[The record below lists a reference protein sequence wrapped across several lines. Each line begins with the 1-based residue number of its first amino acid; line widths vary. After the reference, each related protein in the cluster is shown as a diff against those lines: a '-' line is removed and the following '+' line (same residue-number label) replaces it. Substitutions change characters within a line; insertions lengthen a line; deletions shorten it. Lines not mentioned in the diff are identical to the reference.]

1 MKLCSKQIINMD
13 VLERLKHR
21 KLIESS
27 PLSDELWDIIYSYSS
42 QEDYENMKLS
52 SSQLYYVQ
60 SNFLST

>member
-1 MKLCSKQIINMD
+1 MN
-13 VLERLKHR
+13 VALERLKHR
-21 KLIESS
+21 ELIESS
-27 PLSDELWDIIYSYSS
+27 SLSDELWDIIYNYSS